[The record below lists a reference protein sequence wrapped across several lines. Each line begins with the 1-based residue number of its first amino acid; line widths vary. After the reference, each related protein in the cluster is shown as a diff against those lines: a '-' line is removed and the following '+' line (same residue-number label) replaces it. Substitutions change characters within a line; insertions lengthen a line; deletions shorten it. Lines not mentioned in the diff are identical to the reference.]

1 MSKVSLT
8 HSGPNVL
15 VDCGLPLFFEVP
27 NAQELGFTVG
37 ENRHGQS
44 VRTWV
49 RSLSVMQ
56 KEAVVVNSATGKA
69 WRLSS
74 DEGPY
79 LNAHDVAPYP
89 LCFLT
94 AGMISSYMNELLS
107 LARAR
112 GITLKNIRLS
122 QDNYYTMRGVMGK
135 GTMFAGA
142 LPIKLCLQAE
152 TDADDDTLNE
162 LTLHAIAASP
172 LNGLMRGS
180 LTSLFTLSVNG
191 KQIEVRNVAALDG
204 DALPDPGDNYSS
216 LEVGSSTIGDT
227 DLIEKLVETEIK
239 FGVAGGVGTS
249 LADSQDR
256 ILHLQAHCDVREDG
270 VKVITLTVLSPLGSV
285 FQFLCDEDP
294 KFGGRGLA
302 PDAASYISAG
312 IGLCFMTQLGRYA
325 KMMKRPVEEYR
336 IIQDTHF
343 SLGGASGGTGKPG
356 TADPV
361 ETHVYLKTGEGDDYG
376 RDVLD
381 QGEQTCFLHAFCRT
395 DLKAKVR
402 IKRQ

>member
-1 MSKVSLT
+1 MSKVSVKQ
-8 HSGPNVL
+8 SGPNVL
-15 VDCGLPLFFEVP
+15 IDSGLPLFFEVL
-27 NAQELGFTVG
+27 NADELGFEVG
-37 ENRHGQS
+37 ENRNGQS

-56 KEAVVVNSATGKA
+56 KEAVVVNGATGKA

-94 AGMISSYMNELLS
+94 AGMIASYMNELLS
-107 LARAR
+107 LAKAR
-112 GITLKNIRLS
+112 GITLENVRLS

-152 TDADDDTLNE
+152 TDADDDTLND

-180 LTSLFTLSVNG
+180 LTSLFSLSVNG
-191 KQIEVRNVAALDG
+191 KQIDVQKAAPLEG
-204 DALPDPGDNYSS
+204 DILPDPGDNYSN
-216 LEVGSSTIGDT
+216 LERGSHNISGT
-227 DLIEKLVETEIK
+227 DIIEKLVESKIE

-249 LADSQDR
+249 LENNQDR
-256 ILHLQAHCDVREDG
+256 GLHLQAHCDIRPDG
-270 VKVITLTVLSPLGSV
+270 VKVITLTVLAPLGSV
-285 FQFLCDEDP
+285 FQFLSDEDP
-294 KFGGRGLA
+294 KFGGKGLA

-312 IGLCFMTQLGRYA
+312 IGFCFMTQLGRYA
-325 KMMKRPVEEYR
+325 KMVKRPLEDYR
-336 IIQDTHF
+336 IIQDIHF
-343 SLGGASGGTGKPG
+343 SLGGASGGTGKAG

-361 ETHVYLKTGEGDDYG
+361 ETHVYLKTEEGDDYG
-376 RDVLD
+376 REVLD
-381 QGEQTCFLHAFCRT
+381 QSEQTCFLHAFCRT
-395 DLKAKVR
+395 DMKAKVR
-402 IKRQ
+402 IKRA